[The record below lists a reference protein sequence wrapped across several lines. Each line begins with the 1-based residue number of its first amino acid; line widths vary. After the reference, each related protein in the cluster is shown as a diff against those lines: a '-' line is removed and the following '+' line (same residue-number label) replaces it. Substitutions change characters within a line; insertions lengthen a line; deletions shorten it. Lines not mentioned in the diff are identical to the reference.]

1 MIGGVYMIGRQKK
14 IIELFLNNYN
24 TYLNA
29 NEIAQHLTV
38 SNRTIRNDIKYIN
51 NDFLKSLIISVKSRG
66 YMLNTE
72 DYEIDDINNLL
83 KSLDEKDSEI
93 LINLGY
99 HLLMQN
105 RAITLNKLEKEYHI
119 SRTKLLDYLS
129 RIQAWC
135 EKFNVKIEIKRKK
148 VLAFLEA

>member
-1 MIGGVYMIGRQKK
+1 
-14 IIELFLNNYN
+14 
-24 TYLNA
+24 
-29 NEIAQHLTV
+29 
-38 SNRTIRNDIKYIN
+38 
-51 NDFLKSLIISVKSRG
+51 
-66 YMLNTE
+66 MLNTE
-72 DYEIDDINNLL
+72 DYEIDNINNLL

-105 RAITLNKLEKEYHI
+105 SAITLNKLEKEYHI

-135 EKFNVKIEIKRKK
+135 EKFNVKLR
-148 VLAFLEA
+148 